1 MNESREFRVYPDM
14 VGRLVRRGGAMIA
27 DNAVVVGDV
36 HLAEDVGIWFG
47 VTIRGDDAAIHIGA
61 RSNIQDNSVV
71 HVDVDAPLHMGEGVT
86 VGHGVIVHG
95 VEVGDYSL
103 IGMGST
109 VLGGARIGAYCI
121 IAAAHSSGVALSS
134 QSVLVPKSMSHS
146 SGSPFVLQSWLT
158 PCDRSQESGTP
169 LELQSGSPAQASGV
183 PSLSQSGSH
192 SSGRPL
198 RSQS

>member
-27 DNAVVVGDV
+27 DNAIVVGDV
-36 HLAEDVGIWFG
+36 HLSEDVGIWFG

-86 VGHGVIVHG
+86 VGHGVILHG

-121 IAAAHSSGVALSS
+121 IAAGA
-134 QSVLVPKSMSHS
+134 LVPENAEIPA
-146 SGSPFVLQSWLT
+146 GSLVM
-158 PCDRSQESGTP
+158 
-169 LELQSGSPAQASGV
+169 GV
-183 PSLSQSGSH
+183 PGKIRRAVTEPEKATMRWRASH
-192 SSGRPL
+192 YVERA
-198 RSQS
+198 RSYLTRDA